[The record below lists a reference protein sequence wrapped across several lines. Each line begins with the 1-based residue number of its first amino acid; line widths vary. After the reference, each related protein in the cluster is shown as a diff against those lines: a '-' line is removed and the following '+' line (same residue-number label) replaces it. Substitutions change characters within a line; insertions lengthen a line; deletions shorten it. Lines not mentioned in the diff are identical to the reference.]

1 MYRTHNLHFAMY
13 GAMFLGQFT
22 PALAAAQEL
31 IDTTPEN
38 LLRIPSRP
46 WLI

>member
-1 MYRTHNLHFAMY
+1 MY